1 MKNDISRRY
10 FLGAAGATAL
20 AAGGTVYLGGC
31 SASSA
36 WNELETWLP
45 VGLAAFDGLAGI
57 VDTVFTSIAST
68 VDALW
73 AAVQNAVSLYMHT
86 TDPTTTILDKVIAT
100 LDALQGGLAQAL
112 AALPVS
118 IPAAVLAAAK
128 AVLGLTIA
136 TLKSIQAKIEPTN
149 ATRQAAVK
157 ASTVTP
163 ATSTKDY
170 TKQVNAIFAAN
181 GLALRVH

>member
-1 MKNDISRRY
+1 MDNFSRRY

-36 WNELETWLP
+36 WNELQTWLP

-57 VDTVFTSIAST
+57 VDTVFTAIAST

-73 AAVQNAVSLYMHT
+73 AAVQNAVSLYIHT
-86 TDPTTTILDKVIAT
+86 TDPTTTILDKVIAS

-128 AVLGLTIA
+128 AVLALTIS

-149 ATRQAAVK
+149 MAKQSAAK
-157 ASTVTP
+157 ALVPP
-163 ATSTKDY
+163 AASSTKDY